1 MIGIFDSGSG
11 GLTVLKAV
19 RACMPEA
26 DIVYFADIANVP
38 YGDKTPAEIDAL
50 TMMGMRVLV
59 EYGATH
65 IINACN
71 TVSAALTLG
80 HIDLLGIGRD
90 RVVEMIMPTVAGVK
104 KDGHNRIGLV
114 ATHATVQSGI
124 YDRRFSMCGIES
136 RSVALP
142 RLVPAIEGGDTDVC
156 HLIRDDV
163 VAATKDVT
171 ALVLGCTHFP
181 LVQSSFEKVLSE
193 IGRGDIK
200 IIDPAQYVAH
210 EALEQ
215 WGKMDGGGSV
225 TFVVSKPSAVFQARA
240 RSLFD
245 DSEKTC
251 FIDLSSSKDVLTV

>member
-11 GLTVLKAV
+11 GLTVLKTV
-19 RACMPEA
+19 RACMPKA
-26 DIVYFADIANVP
+26 DIVYFADIANLP
-38 YGDKTPAEIDAL
+38 YGDKTSAEIDAL
-50 TMMGMRVLV
+50 TMTGMRVLV

-80 HIDLLGIGRD
+80 HIDLLGIERD
-90 RVVEMIMPTVAGVK
+90 RVIEMIGPTVAGVK
-104 KDGHNRIGLV
+104 HDGHISVGLV
-114 ATHATVQSGI
+114 ATRATVQSGI
-124 YDRRFSMCGIES
+124 YDRRLSMCGIAS
-136 RSVALP
+136 QSIALP
-142 RLVPAIEGGDTDVC
+142 RLVPAIEDGITNVRHILANDIVPLTNN
-156 HLIRDDV
+156 
-163 VAATKDVT
+163 TT

-181 LVQSSFEKVLSE
+181 LVQESFEQVLAD
-193 IGRGDIK
+193 IGRPDIA
-200 IIDPAQYVAH
+200 IINPARYVAQ
-210 EALEQ
+210 EATTR
-215 WGKMDGGGSV
+215 WGKVGDGGSV